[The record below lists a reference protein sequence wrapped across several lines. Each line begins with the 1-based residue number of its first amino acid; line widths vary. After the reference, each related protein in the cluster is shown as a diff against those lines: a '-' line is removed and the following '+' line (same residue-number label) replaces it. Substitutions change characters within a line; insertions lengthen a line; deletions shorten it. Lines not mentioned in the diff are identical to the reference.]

1 MKFIVHLPWQYFTD
15 VAKVMPR
22 FREDINGNDQAGA
35 MRLCFANHRCW
46 LAYAR
51 FASVRDARILARGEK
66 VMQVSKDSIDLGI
79 VVTDEKAALGFYR
92 DLLGLEWEGELAV
105 PGGRM
110 YRLKC
115 GTTVIKLLKLDRT
128 PEAKPAPGGPA
139 GGLGLRYFTISVPD
153 IRGLMAQLEAK
164 GVRPT
169 VSVREAR
176 PGVTIAMVTDPDGN
190 TVEFLQNTAS
200 R

>member
-1 MKFIVHLPWQYFTD
+1 MKFIVHLPRQFFID

-22 FREDINGNDQAGA
+22 FGKDINGNDQTGA
-35 MRLCFANHRCW
+35 MRLCFATDQCW
-46 LAYAR
+46 LAHAR
-51 FASVRDARILARGEK
+51 FASVRGARILARGEK

-92 DLLGLEWEGELAV
+92 DLLGLEWEGELPV

-153 IRGLMAQLEAK
+153 IRGLMAQLESK